1 VKTLLFFAIPP
12 LAGAL
17 IGFVTNVIAIK
28 MLFRPLR
35 EIQVWGIR
43 LPFTPGI
50 LPRQRH
56 KLAASIGAMVE
67 RELLTPEL
75 LRRRL
80 GREDVRVKAR
90 ESLSRFTAKLL
101 DRPLGDFCDP
111 ARMNQS
117 LFELLGMP
125 ALEDRIAD
133 WVRAGLR
140 SHAGRVTGELERA
153 AAEFYPGMAAALG
166 AFLRRADVHRELEIH
181 GWIFLN
187 KAIRK
192 LNMFQRFVISAA
204 RYDQTLDEQMPEII
218 DDLIGQME
226 GLAGDQKIRERVLSA
241 AGAALGRLFSGEH
254 PPLVPLITGLVRA
267 ELGKP
272 LGELLPALGL
282 RADVPLGT
290 LFAVDAAKKEK
301 LDEALCSRLLR
312 IADEQ
317 IEQVLASV
325 DVRTLVSERID
336 SLEMIRVER
345 IILDVMANQLKW
357 IDVFGAILGLFIGLF
372 QVLCSWLFR

>member
-1 VKTLLFFAIPP
+1 MKTLLFFAIPP

-35 EIQVWGIR
+35 EIRVWGIR

-80 GREDVRVKAR
+80 GREDVRAKVR
-90 ESLSRFTAKLL
+90 ESLARFTAKLL

-111 ARMNQS
+111 SRMNQS

-125 ALEDRIAD
+125 ALEDRIED
-133 WVRAGLR
+133 WVAAGLR
-140 SHAGRVTGELERA
+140 GGAGRVTGELERA
-153 AAEFYPGMAAALG
+153 VAELYPGMAAALS
-166 AFLRRADVHRELEIH
+166 AFLRRAEIHRELEIH

-192 LNMFQRFVISAA
+192 LNVFQRFVISAA

-218 DDLIGQME
+218 DDLIVQLE
-226 GLAGDQKIRERVLSA
+226 GLAGDQKIRERVLA
-241 AGAALGRLFSGEH
+241 AVGAALGRLLSGER
-254 PPLVPLITGLVRA
+254 PPLVPLIAGLVRA

-282 RADVPLGT
+282 GADVPLGT
-290 LFAVDAAKKEK
+290 LFAVDAVKKEK

-312 IADEQ
+312 IAGEQ

-357 IDVFGAILGLFIGLF
+357 IDVFGAILGFFIGLF